1 MNPPT
6 QGRITLATWSFT
18 VALVLTLIGN
28 LHAQTNP
35 PPTVGTFY
43 SAKDLDL
50 PPLPWN
56 PHPELS
62 VTELA
67 PGHYVVDDTS
77 IPDTPEQAAARI
89 LRQEA
94 AARAEAIASDPV
106 LAQAARAAQQ
116 AAHEA
121 VWTKNREQ
129 FESSLQSGISLGDG
143 QIETGADLEE
153 VELQRLGEGIPALQ
167 EAEFAQRNAITN
179 FALQNGV
186 DIEGVSSDGSGM
198 MLVRFVNGRP
208 QSYIS
213 QNSVSA
219 KTIATD
225 KVKTNGG
232 FGLSLSG
239 QGLTIGLWDEGDVLT
254 NHLEFGTNLW
264 RVVDKDGVTGVN
276 RHSTHVAGT
285 LAAEGKDAGAVGMS
299 PKASVDAYNFNQDV
313 EEFSMAATNG
323 LKLSNHSYAYQ
334 RGWGTITLSGL
345 TYRMWWGDTNLSQNE
360 DVGFGFYENTA
371 QDIDRAHYLANSYL
385 QVWAAGNER
394 GPKGSPNAAQPVG
407 HYITP
412 DGIFLY
418 WITTVTRALDGDAG
432 GYDSLPNQ
440 MCAKNNL
447 SVGSVADLPGGYTN
461 AASVLVSSFTSF
473 GPTDD
478 GRIKPDIAAN
488 GELLR
493 STVETGTSAYDNES
507 GTSMASPSV
516 AGSVNLLREHWF
528 NLFGTNRQP
537 WASTLKGVVI
547 HTADE
552 AGPTVGPDYQIGWGL
567 MNTRRA
573 ALLISSN
580 AAYATRQ
587 FIKEFSLINSNSV
600 EYQFQATGT
609 EALRV
614 TIVWTDPPG
623 PIPPYM
629 IDPTNRVLVNDL
641 DLRVIAPNGTTNF
654 PFVLNPAARTNAAT
668 TADNVRDNVEQVVI
682 TNPVTNG
689 TYTVRVTHKGN
700 LVNDF
705 GTNSLQR
712 FSLDATGVAPGT
724 KPDLLI
730 TSVAQTGAGQ
740 VTLQWA
746 AVPALNYQ
754 IQARNDL
761 VSGSWSNV
769 SPEINAYRVNPSYTL
784 TGQTNASR
792 FYRLVELP

>member
-1 MNPPT
+1 MSFSIYRSP
-6 QGRITLATWSFT
+6 ILATPLIIAVLALSLTASVQAADQNVPLHGSF
-18 VALVLTLIGN
+18 
-28 LHAQTNP
+28 H
-35 PPTVGTFY
+35 
-43 SAKDLDL
+43 SAKDPDL
-50 PPLPWN
+50 PPLPFN
-56 PHPELS
+56 PHPELN
-62 VTELA
+62 VVEVER
-67 PGHYVVDDTS
+67 GVYVVDETG

-89 LRQEA
+89 RRQEA
-94 AARAEAIASDPV
+94 AARAAAIASDPV
-106 LAQAARAAQQ
+106 LAEAGRAAQQ
-116 AAHEA
+116 AAQEA
-121 VWTKNREQ
+121 AWATKREQ
-129 FESSLQSGISLGDG
+129 FESSLQSAISSGDG
-143 QIETGADLEE
+143 RIETGADLEK
-153 VELQRLGEGIPALQ
+153 VELQRLGEGIPGLQ

-219 KTIATD
+219 KTISTD

-264 RVVDKDGVTGVN
+264 RVVDKDGVTAMK

-285 LAAEGKDAGAVGMS
+285 LAAEGKDSGAVGMS
-299 PKASVDAYNFNQDV
+299 PKATVNAYRFDNDY
-313 EEFSMAATNG
+313 EEYTIAVTNG
-323 LKLSNHSYAYQ
+323 LKLSNHSYSYQ
-334 RGWGTITLSGL
+334 RGWGTIDLGGL

-360 DVGFGFYENTA
+360 DVGFGFYESTA
-371 QDIDRAHYLANSYL
+371 QDIDWVHYLANSYL

-394 GPKGSPNAAQPVG
+394 GPKGSPNATQPVG
-407 HYITP
+407 HWITP
-412 DGIFLY
+412 DGISLV
-418 WITTVTRALDGDAG
+418 WITTVIRALDGDAG

-440 MCAKNNL
+440 MCAKNIL
-447 SVGSVADLPGGYTN
+447 AVGSVADLPGGYTN
-461 AASVLVSSFTSF
+461 AASVAISSFTSF

-488 GELLR
+488 GEALR

-537 WASTLKGVVI
+537 WASTLKGLVI

-552 AGPTVGPDYQIGWGL
+552 AGPTFGPDYQIGWGL

-587 FIKEFSLINSNSV
+587 FIKEFTLVNSNSV
-600 EYQFQATGT
+600 EYQVQATGT
-609 EALRV
+609 EPLKV
-614 TIVWTDPPG
+614 TICWTDPPG

-654 PFVLNPAARTNAAT
+654 PFALNPAARTNAAT
-668 TADNVRDNVEQVVI
+668 TADNVRDNVEQVVL
-682 TNPVTNG
+682 TNATAA
-689 TYTVRVTHKGN
+689 TYTIRVTHKGN

-712 FSLDATGVAPGT
+712 FSLGASGVVPGT
-724 KPDLLI
+724 KPGFLI
-730 TSVAQTGAGQ
+730 TSMAQTGAGQ

-746 AVPALNYQ
+746 AVPGLNYQ

-761 VSGSWSNV
+761 GSGTWSNV
-769 SPEINAYRVNPSYTL
+769 SPEINAYQASPSYTL
-784 TGQTNASR
+784 TGQTNATR

>member
-1 MNPPT
+1 MKLLT
-6 QGRITLATWSFT
+6 QGRTVLTALSLI
-18 VALVLTLIGN
+18 VALTLSLTASVQAADQNAPLFGSF
-28 LHAQTNP
+28 H
-35 PPTVGTFY
+35 
-43 SAKDLDL
+43 SAKDPDL
-50 PPLPWN
+50 PPLPFN

-62 VTELA
+62 VVEVEK
-67 PGHYVVDDTS
+67 GVYVVDDTL
-77 IPDTPEQAAARI
+77 IPDTPQEAAARV

-94 AARAEAIASDPV
+94 AARAKAIASDPV
-106 LAQAARAAQQ
+106 LAQATHAAQQ
-116 AAHEA
+116 AAQEA
-121 VWTKNREQ
+121 AWTKNREH
-129 FESSLQSGISLGDG
+129 FEPSLQSGISLGDG
-143 QIETGADLEE
+143 RIETGADLEK

-167 EAEFAQRNAITN
+167 EAEFVQRNAITN

-232 FGLSLSG
+232 FGLSLTG

-264 RVVDKDGVTGVN
+264 RVVDKDGVTGVR

-285 LAAEGKDAGAVGMS
+285 LVAEGKDSGAVGMS
-299 PKASVDAYNFNQDV
+299 PKASIDAYNFNDDLTEMRGAV
-313 EEFSMAATNG
+313 TNG
-323 LKLSNHSYAYQ
+323 LRLSNHSYAYQ
-334 RGWGTITLSGL
+334 RGWGTIDLGGF

-360 DVGFGFYENTA
+360 DVGFGFYESTA
-371 QDIDRAHYLANSYL
+371 QDIDRVHYLANSYL

-394 GPKGSPNAAQPVG
+394 GPKGSPNATQPVG
-407 HYITP
+407 HWITP
-412 DGIFLY
+412 DGINLV

-440 MCAKNNL
+440 MCAKNIL
-447 SVGSVADLPGGYTN
+447 AVGSVADLPNGYTN
-461 AASVLVSSFTSF
+461 AASVVVSSFTSF

-488 GELLR
+488 GETLR

-537 WASTLKGVVI
+537 WASTLKGLVI

-552 AGPTVGPDYQIGWGL
+552 AGPTFGPDYQIGWGL

-600 EYQFQATGT
+600 DYQVQATGT
-609 EALRV
+609 EPLKV
-614 TIVWTDPPG
+614 TVCWTDPPG

-629 IDPTNRVLVNDL
+629 LDPTNRVLVNDL

-682 TNPVTNG
+682 TNATAG
-689 TYTVRVTHKGN
+689 AYTIRVTYKGN
-700 LVNDF
+700 LVNDV

-712 FSLDATGVAPGT
+712 FSLDASGVAPGT
-724 KPDLLI
+724 KPALLI
-730 TSVAQTGAGQ
+730 SSVAQTGAGQ
-740 VTLQWA
+740 VRLQWA
-746 AVPALNYQ
+746 AVPGLNYQ
-754 IQARNDL
+754 IQARNDSD
-761 VSGSWSNV
+761 SGTWSNV

-784 TGQTNASR
+784 TGQTNANR

>member
-1 MNPPT
+1 MRRIKSII
-6 QGRITLATWSFT
+6 GRAAVGTALALSPIT
-18 VALVLTLIGN
+18 N
-28 LHAQTNP
+28 LQAQTNSP
-35 PPTVGTFY
+35 PMVGNFF
-43 SAKDLDL
+43 SAKDPDL
-50 PPLPWN
+50 PPLPFN

-62 VTELA
+62 AVEVEK
-67 PGHYVVDDTS
+67 GIYIVDDTA
-77 IPDTPEQAAARI
+77 IPDTPA
-89 LRQEA
+89 EA
-94 AARAEAIASDPV
+94 AARKARLAASERAKAIASNPIA
-106 LAQAARAAQQ
+106 AQAAQAAQQ
-116 AAHEA
+116 AAQEA
-121 VWTKNREQ
+121 AWAENREQ

-143 QIETGADLEE
+143 QIETGADLEK
-153 VELQRLGEGIPALQ
+153 VEIQRLSAGIPALQ

-232 FGLSLSG
+232 FGLNLTG

-254 NHLEFGTNLW
+254 NHVEFGTNVW
-264 RVVDKDGVTGVN
+264 RVVDKDGVTGTN

-285 LAAEGKDAGAVGMS
+285 LAAEGKDTGAVGMS
-299 PKASVDAYNFNQDV
+299 PRATVNAYRFDEDV
-313 EEFSMAATNG
+313 LEFSMAATNG

-360 DVGFGFYENTA
+360 DYLFGFYESTA
-371 QDIDRAHYLANSYL
+371 HDIDRTHYLANSYL

-394 GPKGSPNAAQPVG
+394 GPKGSPNATQPVG
-407 HYITP
+407 HYIT
-412 DGIFLY
+412 DGVFLY
-418 WITTVTRALDGDAG
+418 PIFTVTRALDGDAG

-488 GELLR
+488 GEDLR

-537 WASTLKGVVI
+537 WASTLKGLVI

-587 FIKEFSLINSNSV
+587 FIKEFSLINGNSV

-609 EALRV
+609 EPV
-614 TIVWTDPPG
+614 KFTIVWTDPPG

-629 IDPTNRVLVNDL
+629 IDPTNRILVNDL
-641 DLRVIAPNGTTNF
+641 DLRIIAPNGTTNF

-712 FSLDATGVAPGT
+712 FSLAALGVAPGT

-746 AVPALNYQ
+746 AVPGLNYQ
-754 IQARNDL
+754 IQERNDL
-761 VSGSWSNV
+761 SSGSWSNV

-784 TGQTNASR
+784 TGQTNANR

>member
-1 MNPPT
+1 MKATN
-6 QGRITLATWSFT
+6 QIIGRLIMGCVLA
-18 VALVLTLIGN
+18 VGLVSN
-28 LHAQTNP
+28 LHAQAQKSP
-35 PPTVGTFY
+35 PGTYY
-43 SAKDLDL
+43 SAKDPDL
-50 PPLPWN
+50 VPYPFN
-56 PHPELS
+56 PHPELETVEVS
-62 VTELA
+62 
-67 PGHYVVDDTS
+67 PGVFVFDDTL
-77 IPDTPEQAAARI
+77 IPDTPQQTLSRQIRRAAA
-89 LRQEA
+89 E
-94 AARAEAIASDPV
+94 RAKQIASDPV
-106 LAQAARAAQQ
+106 LAKAEKERQQ
-116 AAHEA
+116 AALEA
-121 VWTKNREQ
+121 AWAKSKEQ
-129 FESSLQSGISLGDG
+129 FATTLQSAISSGDA
-143 QIETGADLEE
+143 QIETVADLEKLD
-153 VELQRLGEGIPALQ
+153 LQRLGEGIPTLQ
-167 EAEFAQRNAITN
+167 EAELAQRSAITN

-186 DIEGVSSDGSGM
+186 DIEGVDPDGSGM
-198 MLVRFVNGRP
+198 LLVRFVNGLP

-219 KTIATD
+219 QTIATD
-225 KVKTNGG
+225 KVRTNGG
-232 FGLSLSG
+232 FGLNLTG

-254 NHLEFGTNLW
+254 NHIEFGTNLW
-264 RVVDKDGVTGVN
+264 RVVDKDGVTGVA

-285 LAAEGKDAGAVGMS
+285 LAADGKDSGAIGMS
-299 PKASVDAYNFNQDV
+299 PKASIHACNFVDDLIEVPPAV
-313 EEFSMAATNG
+313 TNG

-334 RGWGTITLSGL
+334 RGWGTITLSGIA
-345 TYRMWWGDTNLSQNE
+345 YRMWWGDTNLSQNE
-360 DVGFGFYENTA
+360 DYLFGFYESTA
-371 QDIDRAHYLANSYL
+371 QDIDRAHYLGNSYL

-394 GPKGSPNAAQPVG
+394 GPKGSPNATQPVG
-407 HYITP
+407 HYIT
-412 DGIFLY
+412 DGFFLY
-418 WITTVTRALDGDAG
+418 PIFTVTRALDGDAG

-478 GRIKPDIAAN
+478 GRIKPDVAAN

-493 STVETGTSAYDNES
+493 STVETGTTAYDNES

-537 WASTLKGVVI
+537 WASTLKGLVI

-587 FIKEFSLINSNSV
+587 FIKEFSLINGNSV

-609 EALRV
+609 EPV
-614 TIVWTDPPG
+614 TFTIVWTDPPG

-641 DLRVIAPNGTTNF
+641 DLRIIAPNGTTNF

-689 TYTVRVTHKGN
+689 NYTVRVTHKGN

-712 FSLDATGVAPGT
+712 FSLAAFGVAPGT
-724 KPDLLI
+724 KPTLI
-730 TSVAQTGAGQ
+730 ITNIAQTGAGQ
-740 VTLQWA
+740 MTLQWA
-746 AVPALNYQ
+746 AVPGLNYQ

-761 VSGSWSNV
+761 SSGSWSNV
-769 SPEINAYRVNPSYTL
+769 SPEINAYRANPSYTL
-784 TGQTNASR
+784 SGQTNANR